1 MKIRFSLLVC
11 LGVSFAYG
19 SIIRDV
25 AIHSP
30 SMDKD
35 VPASVIL
42 PDSYDVDKATRWP
55 VIYVLHGAG
64 GTHRRYIDVN
74 LGVPDLADRFQVI
87 LVCADGGKTS
97 WCFDS
102 PFKTYFN
109 TGCGRIL

>member
-42 PDSYDVDKATRWP
+42 PDSYDVDRATRYDFSFTRDSACWA
-55 VIYVLHGAG
+55 VIVS
-64 GTHRRYIDVN
+64 
-74 LGVPDLADRFQVI
+74 F
-87 LVCADGGKTS
+87 
-97 WCFDS
+97 
-102 PFKTYFN
+102 FKTYFN